1 MTTTPVF
8 EWLAGL
14 LHFGLAIAATV
25 HILLKKDD
33 VRAAIGWTG
42 LVWLAPFFG
51 PLLYLL
57 FGINRIRRAAG
68 RIRQSADETN
78 TTAWR
83 TAVVVRDRV
92 LLAGEIA
99 PPAGW
104 EPLANL
110 TSVISAEPLVGG
122 NRIEPLA
129 DGDAAYPAMLD
140 AIRQAKHSVGMAT
153 YIFDRGKV
161 AAQFV
166 DALADAVA
174 RGVEVRVLIDALGA
188 MYSRPSIVKD
198 LRARNIPV
206 ALFLRSRL
214 PLPNPY
220 SNLRNHRKLLT
231 IDGTTAF
238 SGGLNIRDH
247 CVVDG
252 TAPEIATR
260 DMHFR
265 LRGPVVEQ
273 IQRAFVFDWH
283 FCTREELVGP
293 RWFPVLEPV
302 GSVMARGIADGP
314 DETKGALSITLQG
327 ALAQARERVRI
338 VTPYFLPDPGMIDA
352 LNVACMRGISVEI
365 YLPSHGNLRL
375 VQWAQTAQLDLVL
388 RGGCRVF
395 LTPRPFDHSKLM
407 TVDGVW
413 SLIGSANW
421 DPRSLRLNFEHVV
434 ECYSREFA
442 ARLDTLIDTKAEG
455 VRELSRRELAGRPL
469 WVRLRDSAVRLA
481 QPYL

>member
-122 NRIEPLA
+122 NRIEPLV
-129 DGDAAYPAMLD
+129 DGDAAYPAMLE

-153 YIFDRGKV
+153 YIFDRGRV

-188 MYSRPSIVKD
+188 RYSRPSIVND
-198 LRARNIPV
+198 LRLKDIPV

-327 ALAQARERVRI
+327 ALAQARERGRI
-338 VTPYFLPDPGMIDA
+338 VTPYFLPD
-352 LNVACMRGISVEI
+352 
-365 YLPSHGNLRL
+365 
-375 VQWAQTAQLDLVL
+375 
-388 RGGCRVF
+388 
-395 LTPRPFDHSKLM
+395 
-407 TVDGVW
+407 
-413 SLIGSANW
+413 
-421 DPRSLRLNFEHVV
+421 
-434 ECYSREFA
+434 RE
-442 ARLDTLIDTKAEG
+442 
-455 VRELSRRELAGRPL
+455 
-469 WVRLRDSAVRLA
+469 
-481 QPYL
+481 